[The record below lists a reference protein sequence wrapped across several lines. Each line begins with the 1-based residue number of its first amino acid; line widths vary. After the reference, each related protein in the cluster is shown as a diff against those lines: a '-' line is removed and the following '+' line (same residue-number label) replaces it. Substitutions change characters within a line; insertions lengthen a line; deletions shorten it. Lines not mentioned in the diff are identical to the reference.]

1 MKRAILSL
9 INNSEVKQKEYPNF
23 PDILK
28 ILSKGEKGSKDF
40 YNIFKGISVLKISI
54 MSNWIH
60 CSILRKF
67 LLEMWK
73 MAQKIK
79 GLYIDSNIELIVECN
94 IPTNRCEIYVFVYC
108 TKRKEIWY
116 QFEHRLP
123 SQCNKILVKLYMYY
137 TSRNCNICQIFVIN
151 VNH

>member
-1 MKRAILSL
+1 M
-9 INNSEVKQKEYPNF
+9 
-23 PDILK
+23 
-28 ILSKGEKGSKDF
+28 
-40 YNIFKGISVLKISI
+40 
-54 MSNWIH
+54 
-60 CSILRKF
+60 C
-67 LLEMWK
+67 K

-79 GLYIDSNIELIVECN
+79 GLYIDSNIDVTS
-94 IPTNRCEIYVFVYC
+94 IPTNRCEFYVFVNC

-123 SQCNKILVKLYMYY
+123 SQCNKILVKQYMYY